1 MLKNFDGRFRGVG
14 MYCNNCGKKI
24 NGGKFCSSCG
34 NNLAGISSIEVSKS
48 RNLTSDVLP
57 NNNVT
62 NDNGLKITKDKTFA
76 EVLSKNIDK
85 YCEKYRDGKK
95 GMTVDRY
102 LKTANLLPSMR
113 DTSFLTPIILLSFFN
128 IIMGIC
134 LGGVLGI
141 LIYLFR
147 CVRILGRENTI
158 QVQCEY
164 DIDKI
169 KNTYEYMLKNN
180 RIRSL
185 IIDSYDEEGINIVFK
200 NQTKHKIKFNKK
212 NGFYTVCCREC
223 TNGQYIISGFQNK
236 SSVMMRNSVLVN
248 PILRSYC
255 EYTIK

>member
-1 MLKNFDGRFRGVG
+1 

-34 NNLAGISSIEVSKS
+34 NNLTGVNSVEVSKS
-48 RNLTSDVLP
+48 RDLTSDVLP
-57 NNNVT
+57 NNTT

-85 YCEKYRDGKK
+85 YCEKYKDGKK

-102 LKTANLLPSMR
+102 LKTGNLLPSMR
-113 DTSFLTPIILLSFFN
+113 ATSFFIPMVLLSFVS
-128 IIMGIC
+128 IPVGIC

-141 LIYLFR
+141 PIYLFR
-147 CVRILGRENTI
+147 CFRILANENTI

-180 RIRSL
+180 RVRSL
-185 IIDSYDEEGINIVFK
+185 IVDSYDEEGINVVFK

-212 NGFYTVCCREC
+212 KDFYTICCNEC
-223 TNGQYIISGFQNK
+223 TRGQYIISGFQNK
-236 SSVMMRNSVLVN
+236 NSVMMRNSVLVN